1 MGNQLDFSKL
11 ERLTPREDS
20 WSKVCARLD
29 AAAAN
34 NRATLLRFRFYSVIP
49 LAASFVLVGL
59 SILLSYMG
67 DVKTSTVPLQ
77 SLQSSEI
84 STWYNELGNSNSDRF
99 EILDESQAL
108 SYLQKE
114 NHQ

>member
-1 MGNQLDFSKL
+1 
-11 ERLTPREDS
+11 
-20 WSKVCARLD
+20 
-29 AAAAN
+29 
-34 NRATLLRFRFYSVIP
+34 
-49 LAASFVLVGL
+49 
-59 SILLSYMG
+59 MG
-67 DVKTSTVPLQ
+67 DVKTSTVPMQ

-84 STWYNELGNSNSDRF
+84 STWYNELGNSNSDGF